1 MSGSTLAPLPHP
13 AFPQEPT
20 LQTRELALLNLFGV
34 VVHAI
39 GNLNLNDPPA
49 ALRTLMEGLEF
60 YTRATSSEK
69 ENSDGNRRATA

>member
-1 MSGSTLAPLPHP
+1 MSGSTLPVIPHP

-20 LQTRELALLNLFGV
+20 RELASLNLFGV

-69 ENSDGNRRATA
+69 ENSDGNRPAAA